1 MLSPLIFLG
10 RSCVVLL
17 KSGISY
23 IDFAVTKEWL
33 VCWCLAGRMVSVMAI
48 IESEVYGSCVDE
60 NMSRYR
66 ANVCWGF
73 ICCPLFFEWMLWT
86 PVMVRQPC
94 CVEVNGA
101 RSWRLIC
108 VLLGVSVEIKSP
120 SKKRGI
126 SVFRLLRSASMR
138 TLFSQHNKPSIISIK
153 DTPPPATPS
162 SSSSDRFWRWEF
174 RSSVV
179 IENPWALAIAT
190 GLASFALSCSCSEV
204 SAWTL
209 AINSLSCS
217 SDWDRC

>member
-1 MLSPLIFLG
+1 M
-10 RSCVVLL
+10 VVALMRIWVDIEL
-17 KSGISY
+17 KNAEAL
-23 IDFAVTKEWL
+23 FAVLCSLSGCFERLSWL
-33 VCWCLAGRMVSVMAI
+33 
-48 IESEVYGSCVDE
+48 D
-60 NMSRYR
+60 
-66 ANVCWGF
+66 
-73 ICCPLFFEWMLWT
+73 
-86 PVMVRQPC
+86 PC
-94 CVEVNGA
+94 CVEGNGA

-179 IENPWALAIAT
+179 IEHPWAFAIAT
-190 GLASFALSCSCSEV
+190 GLAPFALSCSCSEV

-209 AINSLSCS
+209 AINALSCS